1 MSNSIENL
9 NENEINQISGG
20 GFVDSAKDF
29 IYSTAGIITTTA
41 IGIGSLALI
50 CLFTYGRNQAQ
61 RGITIGNPTSFRH
74 DDSYAK
80 EIAKHF
86 ANAAVHGE

>member
-1 MSNSIENL
+1 MNNSIENL

-29 IYSTAGIITTTA
+29 ISSTAGIITTTA
-41 IGIGSLALI
+41 IGIGTIACI
-50 CLFTYGRNQAQ
+50 CLLTYGKNQAQ
-61 RGITIGNPTSFRH
+61 RGLTIGNPTSTYH

-80 EIAKHF
+80 ILAKHF
-86 ANAAVHGE
+86 ADAAVHGE